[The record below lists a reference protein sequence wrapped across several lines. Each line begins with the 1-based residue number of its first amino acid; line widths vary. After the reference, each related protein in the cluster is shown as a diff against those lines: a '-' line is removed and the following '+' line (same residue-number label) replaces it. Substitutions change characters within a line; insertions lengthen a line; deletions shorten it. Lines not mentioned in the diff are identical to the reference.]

1 MAQTTGQT
9 TAYNLKLELSTNGTV
24 WTDASGSANKI
35 EPSGGDRDVSE
46 TSTFGGYPPIVS
58 QGPKKSIEVKISALY
73 TEVTG
78 ESWEILRAAYEAGTS
93 IYIRYSPKGGTT
105 GNAQFTSGQGVVK
118 TPVWPSADASD
129 SKPMTFECT
138 TVVPGFTKTTVA

>member
-9 TAYNLKLELSTNGTV
+9 TAYDLKLELSTNGTV

-35 EPSGGDRDVSE
+35 EPSGGDREVSE

-78 ESWEILRAAYEAGTS
+78 ESWDVLRAAYEAGTP
-93 IYIRYSPKGGTT
+93 IYIRYSPKGGTI
-105 GNAQFTSGQGVVK
+105 GSAQFTSGQGVVK

-129 SKPMTFECT
+129 SKPMAFECT
-138 TVVPGFTKTTVA
+138 AVVPGFTKTTVA